1 MKKIIKKTAT
11 AIIVFFSFS
20 ITAPAYA
27 NHDDDDGCR
36 NPSGKWGCGGR
47 WDLNRNFTF
56 EDKSYGKWG
65 ALGLGI
71 LVLGIIGFKA
81 LSKNEKP
88 NIIVIEPNENSLEQ
102 SKSPVGQKNL
112 KQKVIDTYI
121 RDENG
126 KLRKVSRTD
135 TGDNKNNNDV
145 KIYNTE
151 INENND
157 GPPEINW

>member
-1 MKKIIKKTAT
+1 MKKMIKKTAT
-11 AIIVFFSFS
+11 AIIMFFSFS

-27 NHDDDDGCR
+27 DHNDDGCR
-36 NPSGKWGCGGR
+36 NPSGRWGCGGR

-65 ALGLGI
+65 ALGLAI
-71 LVLGIIGFKA
+71 LVFGIIGFKA

-102 SKSPVGQKNL
+102 SKSPVEQKNS
-112 KQKVIDTYI
+112 KQKVINTYV

-126 KLRKVSRTD
+126 QLRKVSRT
-135 TGDNKNNNDV
+135 NNANNNSDI

-151 INENND
+151 IYENNN
-157 GPPEINW
+157 GPPVINW